1 MNRTRSEALYE
12 EALTHIVGGVNSP
25 SRSFK
30 AVGGG
35 APVFM
40 KRGQG
45 AHFWDEDG
53 NRYIDYLCAYGPII
67 LGHAHPH
74 VTEAIVRAAQTG
86 VLYGTPTELEIK
98 LARMLKSAIPSL
110 DKVRFVNSGTE
121 AVMTVI
127 RVARAFTGRSKIIK
141 FAGCYHGH
149 SDLVLVAAGSGPST
163 LGTPDSAGVPQSI
176 AGEVITVPF
185 NDLDALAAALE
196 RWGAETAAVMVEPI
210 VGNFGMV
217 MPKPGF
223 LEGLGKLAREHGAL
237 VIYDEVI
244 TAFRFH
250 YGSAQTYEGLVPE
263 PIRADSLDG
272 PGTASA
278 ASLANAPA
286 AASLANAADAAS
298 PPGTAAADAADARA
312 AFFRAIR
319 PDLTALGKIIGGGLP
334 IGAYGG
340 RREIMEQVAP
350 LGPAYQAGTM
360 AGNPASIASGIACL
374 EALAEPGV
382 YAQMDK
388 LAVRLTDGIAESAR
402 RHGIPLTV
410 NRIRGSFST
419 HFCDHP
425 VTNYDEAKDT
435 DGEAF
440 ARFFRL
446 MLDKGIC
453 LAPSKYEAWF
463 LTTAHTEADIT
474 YTLEAAEASFARMA
488 ERAD

>member
-1 MNRTRSEALYE
+1 MMNRSRSEQLYK
-12 EALTHIVGGVNSP
+12 EALQHIVGGVNSP

-40 KRGQG
+40 KKAQG
-45 AHFWDEDG
+45 AYFWDADG
-53 NRYIDYLCAYGPII
+53 NRYIDYLAAYGPII
-67 LGHAHPH
+67 TGHAHPH
-74 VTEAIVRAAQTG
+74 VTQAIVDAAHDGT
-86 VLYGTPTELEIK
+86 LYGTPTEYEIEF
-98 LARMLKSAIPSL
+98 ARMIKEAIPSL

-121 AVMTVI
+121 AVMTTI
-127 RVARAFTGRSKIIK
+127 RVARAYTGRSKIIK

-163 LGTPDSAGVPQSI
+163 LGVPDSAGVPGSI
-176 AGEVITVPF
+176 AQEVITVPY
-185 NDLDALAAALE
+185 NNIAALE
-196 RWGAETAAVMVEPI
+196 EALARWGESVAAVMVEPI

-223 LEGLGKLAREHGAL
+223 LEALCAAARKHGAL

-250 YGSAQTYEGLVPE
+250 YGAAQTYPGLP
-263 PIRADSLDG
+263 
-272 PGTASA
+272 
-278 ASLANAPA
+278 PA
-286 AASLANAADAAS
+286 AGGSSAGGASRSFAAVE
-298 PPGTAAADAADARA
+298 
-312 AFFRAIR
+312 

-360 AGNPASIASGIACL
+360 AGNPASIRAGIACL
-374 EALAEPGV
+374 QVLRQPDT
-382 YAQMDK
+382 YARLDRLGAK
-388 LAVRLTDGIAESAR
+388 LADGLADAAR
-402 RHGIPLTV
+402 RHGVPLTV
-410 NRIRGSFST
+410 NRIGGALST

-425 VTNYDEAKDT
+425 VADYDDAQNT
-435 DGEAF
+435 DGERF
-440 ARFFRL
+440 ARFFRA
-446 MLDKGIC
+446 MLEQGVC

-463 LTTAHTEADIT
+463 LTLAHTDDDVA
-474 YTLEAAEASFARMA
+474 YTLEAAERTFRQL
-488 ERAD
+488 